1 VTHGDATVSP
11 LLEREFELRALRAA
25 VGAARAGKGRLALV
39 EGEAGIGKSSL
50 LGAVAKEGR
59 EAGLTVL
66 SARGT
71 ELEIGTPLG
80 VAVQLFE
87 PLYVRA
93 GQRERERLLSGA
105 GRLCAPL
112 LRGEALPVPRMDPD
126 PIQPLVRG
134 LYWVCA
140 NLAESEPLLIC
151 LDDLHWADEQSLR
164 WLAYLAERVDELPVV
179 VVSAART
186 GERGPGS
193 ESLERLATH
202 SRTLLLRPAPL
213 GPVAVTSVLEN
224 TLGERVGDE
233 LGFACLEVTRGNP
246 FLLGELVSELRAEG
260 IAPGPEAASHVAGL
274 APESV
279 GRAVLLRLRRL
290 PSASN
295 SLARALA
302 IFGEAPLRQVAALA
316 AIGTDEAAGAAD
328 ALFEAGIVRANG
340 EISYAHPITR
350 TAIEAQIAPLER
362 ARAHGSA
369 ATILHR
375 EGAAPARVV
384 SHLLKSE
391 PSGESW
397 AVEVLRDEARRVYSL
412 GAPETAAR
420 FLLRALEEPLDDE
433 RRTEILIQLGEAEIR
448 ALDPTATE
456 HLEAAVRASAGPG
469 SRRRALLELGRAQ
482 LVPGRMEEAVV
493 AFEAALA
500 ECRQDREFALQAEA
514 ELASAQLNLRAF
526 PEAVE
531 RLAPY
536 HGLHGDT
543 PGERMV
549 LAVSAFAA
557 VQRNRPAA
565 EVRELA
571 ARALEG
577 GRLLKEQTSASLI
590 VWEAVIA
597 LLMADGY
604 ALAERVL
611 DDALADARE
620 RGWAVAFAAASSFRA
635 WRALRRGEVREA
647 EAEARA
653 ADEVRRQHGLHPTSP
668 MASALLLEALR
679 ERGELDEATA
689 GLAAADLPEEIPDA
703 AIFQFFLFARGRLRI
718 AQGHEEEGLQDVL
731 LAGHREMALGGVT
744 PAALDWRSTAAPIL
758 AAWGRREEAQRLTAE
773 ELELA
778 RAFGAPRALGIA
790 LRAAGL
796 VAEGD
801 SRMELLHDAADALE
815 DSDARLE
822 HARALVDLGAAIR
835 RSGRRRQAR
844 EPLRRA
850 LDITR
855 GLGASA
861 LAERAR
867 EELSA
872 SGARPRREA
881 LKGRDALTP
890 SELRV
895 AQMAAGGRSNR
906 KIAEDLFVTV
916 RTVEFHLSRAYDK
929 LEIHSRAELG
939 AALENPEGHE
949 SAASRLQQVSN
960 RLGDTHGLVLAFPA
974 FLDRLLGL
982 DSLEAA
988 ALTEQLS
995 RLCA

>member
-1 VTHGDATVSP
+1 
-11 LLEREFELRALRAA
+11 LLERELELGALREA
-25 VGAARAGKGRLALV
+25 VAAARAGGGRLTLV

-50 LGAVAKEGR
+50 LGAVAGEAR

-66 SARGT
+66 AARGA
-71 ELEIGTPLG
+71 ELETETPLG
-80 VAVQLFE
+80 VAAQLFE
-87 PLYVRA
+87 PPYARA
-93 GQRERERLLSGA
+93 DEPKREWLLSGA
-105 GRLCAPL
+105 ARLCAPL

-126 PIQPLVRG
+126 PTQPLVRG

-140 NLAESEPLLIC
+140 NLADREPLVLC

-164 WLAYLAERVDELPVV
+164 WLAYLAERVEELPVL

-186 GERGPGS
+186 GERGPAS
-193 ESLERLATH
+193 ESLERLATDT
-202 SRTLLLRPAPL
+202 RTLLLRPAPL
-213 GPVAVTSVLEN
+213 GPAAVTDLLEN
-224 TLGERVGDE
+224 TLGERVGAE
-233 LGFACLEVTRGNP
+233 FGSACLEVTGGNP
-246 FLLGELVSELRAEG
+246 FLLGELASELHAEG
-260 IAPGPEAASHVAGL
+260 IAPGSEAASRVAGL

-279 GRAVLLRLRRL
+279 GRSALLRLSRL
-290 PSASN
+290 PKASQA
-295 SLARALA
+295 LARALA
-302 IFGEAPLRQVAALA
+302 ILGEATLRHVGALA
-316 AIGTDEAAGAAD
+316 AIGAADAADAAD
-328 ALFEAGIVRANG
+328 ALFEVGIVRANG
-340 EISYAHPITR
+340 ELSYAHPITR
-350 TAIEAQIAPLER
+350 AAIEAQIPPLER
-362 ARAHGSA
+362 ARAHAGA
-369 ATILHR
+369 ARILHR
-375 EGAAPARVV
+375 EGAALARVA

-391 PSGESW
+391 SLDGSW

-412 GAPETAAR
+412 GAPATAAR
-420 FLLRALEEPLDDE
+420 YLRRALEEPLGDE
-433 RRTEILIQLGEAEIR
+433 ARAEILTQLGEAEIR
-448 ALDPTATE
+448 ALDPTAAE

-482 LVPGRMEEAVV
+482 LVPGRMEEAVG

-500 ECRQDREFALQAEA
+500 ESREDREFTLQTEA

-531 RLAPY
+531 RLARY
-536 HGLHGDT
+536 QGLGGET

-557 VQRNRPAA
+557 VQQNRPAA
-565 EVRELA
+565 EVREMA
-571 ARALEG
+571 GRALEG
-577 GRLLKEQTSASLI
+577 GRLLKEQTAASLI

-604 ALAERVL
+604 ELAGTVL
-611 DDALADARE
+611 DAALADARE
-620 RGWAVAFAAASSFRA
+620 RGWTVAFAAASCFRA
-635 WRALRRGEVREA
+635 WLALRTGEVGEA

-679 ERGELDEATA
+679 ERGELEQAVA
-689 GLAAADLPEEIPDA
+689 EVAAAELPEEIPDA
-703 AIFQFFLFARGRLRI
+703 AIFQLFLFARGRLRL
-718 AQGHEEEGLQDVL
+718 AQGRDGEGLDDVL
-731 LAGHREMALGGVT
+731 LAGQREVALGGVT
-744 PAALDWRSTAAPIL
+744 PAGLDWRSTAAPVL
-758 AAWGRREEAQRLTAE
+758 AARGEREEAQRLAAE

-790 LRAAGL
+790 LRGAGL
-796 VAEGD
+796 VAEKGE
-801 SRMELLHDAADALE
+801 RLELLHEATETLE
-815 DSDARLE
+815 GSGARLE
-822 HARALVDLGAAIR
+822 HARALIDLGAAIR

-844 EPLRRA
+844 EPLRQA
-850 LDITR
+850 LDITNDV
-855 GLGASA
+855 GASA

-895 AQMAAGGRSNR
+895 ALMAAGGRSNR

-939 AALENPEGHE
+939 PALEEPEGGPGPE
-949 SAASRLQQVSN
+949 PR
-960 RLGDTHGLVLAFPA
+960 PA
-974 FLDRLLGL
+974 VDR
-982 DSLEAA
+982 
-988 ALTEQLS
+988 
-995 RLCA
+995 